1 MVTRNYRNRQRVM
14 HMKKE
19 EKKYKLIVDEE
30 VVVSGVSLDVVMGV
44 VDVIIDS
51 EECKT
56 IYIRQLEVNENEKN

>member
-1 MVTRNYRNRQRVM
+1 
-14 HMKKE
+14 MKKE

>member
-1 MVTRNYRNRQRVM
+1 MVTKNYRNRQRVM

-30 VVVSGVSLDVVMGV
+30 VVVNGVSLDVVMGV
-44 VDVIIDS
+44 VDVIIDG

-56 IYIRQLEVNENEKN
+56 IYIRQLEVNENEED